1 MTSSL
6 SVILSRKTM
15 PPSDEHDG
23 EKAFGLRR
31 SLGVVSLTAFGIG
44 NTIGAG
50 IFVLTGTTA
59 AHHAG
64 PAVVLSFV
72 LAAVVCLLAGL
83 CYAEFAGLTPVAGSA
98 YSYAYHT
105 LGEGV
110 AWIIGWCLML
120 EYMFS
125 GALVAIG
132 WSGYFTAALH
142 DLGLELPR
150 AITSAAKIHR
160 SDGHIAW
167 IDWTVDLPAMLVTLA
182 CTAMAMLETKV
193 SSTVNAVIVAAKIAT
208 ILAVICF
215 GAIYVNPDNWRP
227 FIPPN
232 TGVFGEFGWSG
243 VALGASVVFF
253 AYLGFEGVTTLS
265 EEARDPRRSIP
276 ASILASLMIC
286 SALYVSAGVVITG
299 IANYRQLDVPDPL
312 YFALQ
317 VATPGVA
324 WLKVVVIIGAIV
336 GLISVVFF
344 SILGQARIFLAMA
357 RDGLLPPAMGRID
370 KDRHTPVIGTLV
382 AGLIAAATAG
392 LIPLDVLSELISMG
406 TLVPFAVVCAG
417 VLVLRY
423 THPDVPRMFRT
434 PCVPLIPAAG
444 VVTCVGLMFS
454 LPSDTWLQLAIWLG
468 IGIVVYAAY
477 GYRHSKLRAPAPAVV
492 ATRRRESLRD
502 MIRGWR
508 ASIRSRLAKSARFK

>member
-1 MTSSL
+1 MTSL
-6 SVILSRKTM
+6 RVMFSRK
-15 PPSDEHDG
+15 PLLSSPDESDYAQG
-23 EKAFGLRR
+23 PRLRR

-64 PAVVLSFV
+64 PAVALSFV
-72 LAAVVCLLAGL
+72 FAAGVCLLAGL
-83 CYAEFAGLTPVAGSA
+83 CYAELAGLTPVAGSA

-110 AWIIGWCLML
+110 AWVIGWCLML

-125 GALVAIG
+125 AALVAIG

-150 AITSAAKIHR
+150 AITGAAKIHQ

-167 IDWTVDLPAMLVTLA
+167 IDWSVDLPAMLVTLA

-193 SSTVNAVIVAAKIAT
+193 SSTVNTVVVAAKIAT

-253 AYLGFEGVTTLS
+253 AYLGFEGVSTLS
-265 EEARDPRRSIP
+265 EEARDPLSTIP
-276 ASILASLMIC
+276 ASILASLTIC
-286 SALYVSAGVVITG
+286 SALYVGVGIVITG

-317 VATPGVA
+317 VATPGAA
-324 WLKVVVIIGAIV
+324 WLKVAVIIGAIV

-344 SILGQARIFLAMA
+344 SILGQARIFMAMA
-357 RDGLLPPAMGRID
+357 RDGLLPPALGRID
-370 KDRHTPVIGTLV
+370 KDRHTPVVGTLV
-382 AGLIAAATAG
+382 TGLIATVAAG
-392 LIPLDVLSELISMG
+392 LVPLDVLSELISMG
-406 TLVPFAVVCAG
+406 TLIPFAVVCAG

-423 THPDVPRMFRT
+423 THPDAPRMFRT
-434 PCVPLIPAAG
+434 PCVPLVPAAG
-444 VVTCVGLMFS
+444 VMSCVALMFS
-454 LPSDTWLQLAIWLG
+454 LPSDTWLQLAIWLA
-468 IGIVVYAAY
+468 IGMVFYAAY
-477 GYRHSKLRAPAPAVV
+477 GYRHSKLRAPGAGIVSIPRPAS
-492 ATRRRESLRD
+492 RRD
-502 MIRGWR
+502 MISGWR
-508 ASIRSRLAKSARFK
+508 ASIRSRLSKSSRFR